1 MTLVS
6 SNQADRSRKIE
17 STILQALAKT
27 GQTEISKIMGAS
39 ESTVSRLKE
48 DKIGQFSDLLAA
60 AGLKVV
66 PATYKCIDPAVA
78 NAMMLLYESAM
89 KRIDNPASLLWGDE

>member
-17 STILQALAKT
+17 STILQALAKV
-27 GQTEISKIMGAS
+27 GQVEIAKIMGAS
-39 ESTVSRLKE
+39 ESAVSRLKE
-48 DKIGQFSDLLAA
+48 DKIGQFSELLAA

-66 PATYKCIDPAVA
+66 PVQYKCIDPAIA
-78 NAMMLLYESAM
+78 SAMMLLYESAM

>member
-1 MTLVS
+1 MNTVS
-6 SNQADRSRKIE
+6 SNQTDRSRKIE
-17 STILQALAKT
+17 STILHALAKV
-27 GQTEISKIMGAS
+27 GQAEIAKIMGAS

-48 DKIGQFSDLLAA
+48 DKISQFAELLAA

-66 PATYKCIDPAVA
+66 PSAYKCIDPAVA
-78 NAMMLLYESAM
+78 SAMMLLYESAM